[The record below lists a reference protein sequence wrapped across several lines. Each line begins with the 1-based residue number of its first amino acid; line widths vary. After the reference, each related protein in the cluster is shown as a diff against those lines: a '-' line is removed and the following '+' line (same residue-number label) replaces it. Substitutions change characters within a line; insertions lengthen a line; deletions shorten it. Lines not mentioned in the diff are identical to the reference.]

1 MCVCVRVCACVC
13 ARARACACVRAC
25 ARAQYHIT
33 IHMLVGNSSLD
44 IAVIKSKLNLLGGIM
59 ETYFSDVH
67 IGHL

>member
-1 MCVCVRVCACVC
+1 VCARACVCV
-13 ARARACACVRAC
+13 RARACACVR

-44 IAVIKSKLNLLGGIM
+44 IAVIKSKLNLRGGIM